1 MKIRLALG
9 AALVALGTA
18 SAFAQESLEPAFG
31 EVLVTAQRQ
40 NAPFYRQ
47 DRPVVGLRRPADGA
61 VMPFAITSDTRD
73 EPTRRQ
79 EIHTVLLAAI
89 DRAASAGLELV
100 SGSFQLRKITR
111 ENYQELALG
120 YGGRIDT
127 SRVDL
132 MIKGSL
138 DGSADATQ
146 KRLLA
151 FVYSLKKGGRAVV
164 DSNGGIALTVV
175 NPDQYRDRIISLV
188 AADAKHSAALF
199 GPEFTFNISGIDLPV
214 GWSQVSSTEVF
225 LFLRYRYN
233 INPR

>member
-1 MKIRLALG
+1 MKIRLAFGAGLMALG
-9 AALVALGTA
+9 AASAL
-18 SAFAQESLEPAFG
+18 AQDSLEPAFG

-40 NAPFYRQ
+40 NAPYYRQ

-61 VMPFAITSDTRD
+61 VMPFLITSDTRD

-89 DRAASAGLELV
+89 DRAAAAGLELV
-100 SGSFQLRKITR
+100 QGSFQLRKITR
-111 ENYQELALG
+111 ENYRELVLMPA
-120 YGGRIDT
+120 GRIDT

-132 MIKGSL
+132 MVKGSL
-138 DGSADATQ
+138 DGSADAAQ

-151 FVYSLKKGGRAVV
+151 FVNSLKKGGRATV
-164 DSNGGIALTVV
+164 DTTGGIALTVV

-188 AADAKHSAALF
+188 AADAKHNAALF
-199 GPEFTFNISGIDLPV
+199 GPEFTFNISGIDLPIS
-214 GWSQVSSTEVF
+214 WSQVSSTEVF
-225 LFLRYRYN
+225 LFLPYRYN